1 MKKTYSTPVMDVK
14 KFDVEDIITTSAVQG
29 STTGTIVKDASG
41 NATVE
46 IVAKW

>member
-14 KFDVEDIITTSAVQG
+14 KFDVADIITISENKTATESA
-29 STTGTIVKDASG
+29 TITGNG
-41 NATVE
+41 ATVE

>member
-14 KFDVEDIITTSAVQG
+14 KFDVEDIITISNNKTATTSA
-29 STTGTIVKDASG
+29 TITGED
-41 NATVE
+41 ATVE

>member
-14 KFDVEDIITTSAVQG
+14 KFDVADIITISELKPATKSA
-29 STTGTIVKDASG
+29 TIDSN